1 MDDLQ
6 QSIIENDYRFVLE
19 NFEGPIEMLYNLIK
33 ESKMSIDE
41 IRLGDLTSQYI
52 EHMKKL
58 PELDIESASGFIQM
72 MAILLEI
79 KTKMLLPRD
88 DEDEGAPEED
98 LEYLAKLMIKEYEII
113 KDASFELEALDSVD
127 RFYKEPDKSAGDYR
141 FVLGDM
147 TLESMLDAFAKMLV
161 KLNEKDREQIVQKQ
175 IAKDRWTVAEKI
187 DNIKDVVTNKKKV
200 KFSQFFEDDFTRSEV
215 ITVFLALLELLKR
228 HIVKINQDNTFD
240 DIDIYFNE
248 ESAKENLKEESM
260 PVDEYK

>member
-1 MDDLQ
+1 MDDLE
-6 QSIIENDYRFVLE
+6 QSLYDNDYKFVLE

-52 EHMKKL
+52 EHMKQL
-58 PELDIESASGFIQM
+58 PQLDIESASGFIQM

-79 KTKMLLPRD
+79 KTKMLLPKDED
-88 DEDEGAPEED
+88 DEENNEED

-113 KDASFELEALDSVD
+113 KDASLELESLDCVD
-127 RFYKEPDKSAGDYR
+127 KFYKEPDKSAGDFR

-187 DNIKDVVTNKKKV
+187 ENIKEVVTDKKQV
-200 KFSQFFEDDFTRSEV
+200 KFSQFFEDDFTKSEV

-228 HIVKINQDNTFD
+228 HIIKINQENTFD
-240 DIDIYFNE
+240 DIDIYYNE
-248 ESAKENLKEESM
+248 ELKNVIEDTT

>member
-187 DNIKDVVTNKKKV
+187 DNIKDVVANKKKV

-248 ESAKENLKEESM
+248 ESAKDNLKEESM

>member
-1 MDDLQ
+1 MEDLE
-6 QSIIENDYRFVLE
+6 QSLYENDYNFILE

-33 ESKMSIDE
+33 ESKMTIEE

-52 EHMKKL
+52 EHMKQL

-79 KTKMLLPRD
+79 KTKMLLPKE
-88 DEDEGAPEED
+88 DEDEENNEED

-113 KDASFELEALDSVD
+113 KDASLELEALDSVD
-127 RFYKEPDKSAGDYR
+127 KFYKEPDKTAGDYR

-147 TLESMLDAFAKMLV
+147 TLDSMLDAFAKMLV

-175 IAKDRWTVAEKI
+175 ISKDRWTVAEKI
-187 DNIKDVVTNKKKV
+187 ENITNVITSKKSA
-200 KFSQFFEDDFTRSEV
+200 KFSEFFEEDFTRSEV

-228 HIVKINQDNTFD
+228 HIVKAEQSSTFD
-240 DIDIYFNE
+240 DIEIYYNE
-248 ESAKENLKEESM
+248 DTAKEDLLNNNLQ
-260 PVDEYK
+260 VDEYN